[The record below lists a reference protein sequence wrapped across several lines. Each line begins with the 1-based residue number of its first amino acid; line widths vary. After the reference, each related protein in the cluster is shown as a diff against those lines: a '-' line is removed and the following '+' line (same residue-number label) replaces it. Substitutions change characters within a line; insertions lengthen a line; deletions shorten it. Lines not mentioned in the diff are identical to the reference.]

1 MMRVIA
7 ARTHRKPLQE
17 KGPRRT
23 IIRKIILLFILLIAV
38 IIGNAIYSS
47 IQETRKVNVQL
58 HQQLQSKLIIAE
70 SILSYELDKIGMV
83 SGIIKEQN
91 RKFIDFL
98 DYDKI
103 KPIIVM
109 LQTIAA
115 KHAID
120 MILLFD
126 GDQHLVA
133 CNRLGA
139 DISHH
144 SKYSIFV
151 AHQEPHVG
159 LTDIPAAIL
168 ALQGMPGHIGGG
180 QEKIL
185 AIKAVVPL
193 LHDSGDTY
201 GHIVMLKLIN
211 ANTELL
217 RHMTEIAG
225 AEIIFFN
232 QDQQPVLTSFSGD
245 PVSFPQ
251 GDSLT
256 HNDISYATRATPLAN
271 HLDEPVGFLTIALDK
286 QGFVQQR
293 RRLITANLIPF
304 FASVT
309 ISIALFF
316 LLKIRVFNKINQLI
330 TALHQVTETEGN
342 LSIRLPA
349 PPQGEEAIDEM
360 ENMTRDFNMMMD
372 TLEETYN
379 QLSRARREA
388 EVANVAKS
396 EFLANMSHEL
406 RTPLNAIIGF
416 TEVVLDR
423 HFGELNATQDE
434 YLQNVLQSSR
444 HLLALIN
451 DILDLSKVEAGK
463 LELRLERVN
472 LAELLANS
480 FIMVKGKAD
489 KAEINF
495 SLDIDHGLPQQMTA
509 DERKLKQVIFNLLA
523 NAVKF
528 TPTGGHITIR
538 AEQGDLAEWF
548 RHVAPDDSDEHV
560 PDDPLVKISV
570 IDTGIG
576 IEQEDLRRIF
586 TPFEQ
591 VESSISRKYQG
602 TGLGLS
608 LTRRLVELHHGRIW
622 AESDGNGSGSTFS
635 FILPIESGGAS
646 PEANISPPATS
657 QG

>member
-1 MMRVIA
+1 MRIIA
-7 ARTHRKPLQE
+7 ARTHRKPQQE

-151 AHQEPHVG
+151 AHQEPHAC
-159 LTDIPAAIL
+159 LTDIPASIL
-168 ALQGMPGHIGGG
+168 ALQGMPSHISKG

-211 ANTELL
+211 GNTDLL

-256 HNDISYATRATPLAN
+256 HNAISFATRSTNLEN
-271 HLDEPVGFLTIALDK
+271 HLGEAVGFLTIALDK

-423 HFGELNATQDE
+423 HFGELNATQEE

-463 LELRLERVN
+463 LELRLEKVN

-489 KAEINF
+489 KAGISF
-495 SLDIDHGLPQQMTA
+495 SLDIDHGLPKQMTA

-528 TPTGGHITIR
+528 TPTGGRITIK
-538 AEQGDLAEWF
+538 AEQGDLTEWF
-548 RHVAPDDSDEHV
+548 RHVSPDDSDEHV
-560 PDDPLVKISV
+560 PDGPLVKISV
-570 IDTGIG
+570 MDTGIG

-622 AESDGNGSGSTFS
+622 AESDGNGNGSTFS
-635 FILPIESGGAS
+635 FILPIESEGTVTKVS
-646 PEANISPPATS
+646 TSPPSTS
-657 QG
+657 PG